1 MCNALQAVKLLHARR
16 QHTQL
21 SNSGSLKQIQSPR
34 SSSEEQQNKQKGVKG
49 NTPARE
55 ANTNVQRTYKEL
67 HFKKKKLHT
76 ADAVSL
82 LSERALSKSLKLSS
96 LVLFFFP
103 LGTGSFS
110 FFCFLLRF
118 NIPISHRGH
127 NT

>member
-1 MCNALQAVKLLHARR
+1 MDGESKSQFLSFLCFVRPCNALQAVKLLHARQ

-67 HFKKKKLHT
+67 HFKNKSYIPQMQCLCSQKELF
-76 ADAVSL
+76 
-82 LSERALSKSLKLSS
+82 LSHSSS
-96 LVLFFFP
+96 LA
-103 LGTGSFS
+103 
-110 FFCFLLRF
+110 
-118 NIPISHRGH
+118 
-127 NT
+127 